1 MKKILIYILPV
12 FVLFGS
18 CNLLGG
24 EELQPAFLYIDEFVV
39 TSDASTEGEATQKI
53 EDAWVYVN
61 GILLGVFEVPVTIP
75 ILDTGDV
82 TINIFT
88 GVKENGFSGVG
99 NIYPFYE
106 GFEADLNLVPFET
119 DSVFPTTSYFPDLT
133 FIFLERFEL
142 GNAFSELSG
151 SDTGLVIIT
160 DPSLVLE
167 GVRSAAAILEGDN
180 EILKV
185 GTGPMLFPPVGQTVW
200 AEIDYRSNTEFQIWI
215 NGNYTGGIPISTYM
229 LSISPR
235 ETWNKIYLNLGPKVQ
250 ELQAETYNLEFRAD
264 KTDSLETGWIYL
276 DNIKIIAN

>member
-1 MKKILIYILPV
+1 MKKLLTLIIPATILL
-12 FVLFGS
+12 GS

-39 TSDASTEGEATQKI
+39 SSDIAIEGEATQKI
-53 EDAWVYVN
+53 DDAWVYVN

-82 TINIFT
+82 TINILA

-106 GFEADLNLVPFET
+106 GYEINLNLVPFET
-119 DSVFPTTSYFPDLT
+119 DSVYPATSYFPDLT

-151 SDTGLVIIT
+151 SDTGLVIVT
-160 DPSLVLE
+160 DPTLVLE
-167 GVRSAAAILEGDN
+167 GVRSAAAIFEGDN

-185 GTGPMLFPPVGQTVW
+185 TTGPMLFPPVGQTVW

-235 ETWNKIYLNLGPKVQ
+235 DTWNKIYLNLGPKVQ

-264 KTDSLETGWIYL
+264 KTDSLETGWIYF